1 MYEIVKYTTYIE
13 CINNSINIRAERR
26 KEKEKSKYESGNS
39 LVQTIDEETKKEKKR
54 VELRTKARQ
63 SVKLFHRATWTPG
76 DGIGLNL
83 PKELLF
89 GGILSNLEEE
99 DDNENRIPENSL
111 DRLNGKMKSSTYPP
125 PYDKKVIIEEEK
137 RIGEFNT
144 NIDYEIGHKWVDRF
158 A

>member
-1 MYEIVKYTTYIE
+1 LYEIVKYTTYIE
-13 CINNSINIRAERR
+13 CINNSINLRAERR
-26 KEKEKSKYESGNS
+26 KEKEKSKNESSNS
-39 LVQTIDEETKKEKKR
+39 LVQNTNIDEETKKEKKR
-54 VELRTKARQ
+54 AELRTKARQ

-89 GGILSNLEEE
+89 GGILEEE
-99 DDNENRIPENSL
+99 DDNENLISENSL
-111 DRLNGKMKSSTYPP
+111 DRLNGRMKSSTYPP

-137 RIGEFNT
+137 RIGDF
-144 NIDYEIGHKWVDRF
+144 NIDYEAGHKWVDRF

>member
-13 CINNSINIRAERR
+13 CINNSISLRAERR
-26 KEKEKSKYESGNS
+26 KEKEKSKNESNNS

-54 VELRTKARQ
+54 AELRTKARQ

-99 DDNENRIPENSL
+99 DDNENLIPENSL
-111 DRLNGKMKSSTYPP
+111 DRLNGKMKSSTYPL
-125 PYDKKVIIEEEK
+125 PYDKKVIIEDEK

-144 NIDYEIGHKWVDRF
+144 NIDYEVGHKWVDRF